1 MQKNFRQ
8 FSTWDSNRWTL
19 LYLYR
24 RSNNCTTGCDDDG
37 VQNIKLLS
45 NVKPLLKLQRSQIW
59 NKVLQRYK
67 KKPVK
72 ILALKHL
79 GNKLWL
85 HTEGDESYLASNKF
99 NMPHNYQW
107 LQYRSLFDECNC

>member
-1 MQKNFRQ
+1 MQKTFRQ

-24 RSNNCTTGCDDDG
+24 RFNKYTGCDYDR
-37 VQNIKLLS
+37 VQNIKLLR

-67 KKPVK
+67 KPVK

-85 HTEGDESYLASNKF
+85 HTEGDDSYLASNKF
-99 NMPHNYQW
+99 NMSHNYQW